1 MIASMLGILAG
12 FILIMLGLI
21 LGVHSDHKVIGVLI
35 MFAGL
40 VSMLHFLPY
49 YKEYK
54 DEWRS
59 GKRSTY
65 QVSITDTIKNLI

>member
-1 MIASMLGILAG
+1 MIASLLGILGG

-21 LGVHSDHKVIGVLI
+21 LGVHSEHTTIGILV

-40 VSMLHFLPY
+40 ISMLNFLPH

-54 DEWRS
+54 DE
-59 GKRSTY
+59 
-65 QVSITDTIKNLI
+65 

>member
-1 MIASMLGILAG
+1 MIASLIGILAG

-21 LGVHSDHKVIGVLI
+21 LGVHSDHKVSGVLI

-40 VSMLHFLPY
+40 VSMLNFLPH

-54 DEWRS
+54 D
-59 GKRSTY
+59 
-65 QVSITDTIKNLI
+65 D